1 MATREEVLAQ
11 VREIR
16 PGAYQDGLLLA
27 WLDEIEARIKSEV
40 LAGYEQQDVPEE
52 GELLAPSPYSA
63 LYRWWL
69 VCQIDLSN
77 AETDRYNADYSTFF
91 PLWTEYAHY
100 VSRTHRRTIQRDYS
114 I

>member
-1 MATREEVLAQ
+1 MTREGVLAQ

-52 GELLAPSPYSA
+52 GELTAPSPYDA

-77 AETDRYNADYSTFF
+77 AETERYNADYSTFF

-100 VSRTHRRTIQRDYS
+100 VSRTHRRTVQRDYN